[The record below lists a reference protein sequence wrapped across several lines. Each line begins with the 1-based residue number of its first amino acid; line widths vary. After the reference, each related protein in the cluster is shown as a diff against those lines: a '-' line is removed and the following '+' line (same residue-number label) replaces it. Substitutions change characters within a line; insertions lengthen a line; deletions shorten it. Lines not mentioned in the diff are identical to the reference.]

1 MGCGRAVAVLSLLRP
16 REAAD
21 VEDESSWS
29 SSSAPE
35 PTSTRSA
42 YAAGGHV
49 IRNPMV
55 MSATLVY
62 GTLWTREHATRKST
76 RPMCAMSAAASAARL
91 MREARGGRE
100 EVSGTI

>member
-1 MGCGRAVAVLSLLRP
+1 
-16 REAAD
+16 
-21 VEDESSWS
+21 
-29 SSSAPE
+29 
-35 PTSTRSA
+35 
-42 YAAGGHV
+42 
-49 IRNPMV
+49 MV

-100 EVSGTI
+100 EVSGII